1 MTNSHADTYCP
12 YLAKYIKVHAQIAD
26 GAVDDPECS
35 HLSKN
40 GLYGVKLRNIIKYP
54 HLVAEFF
61 HLKTELMVEYVGS
74 CMGCMAHWC
83 RYEWQMRGSTHV
95 HYFFWCKGAP
105 RLQFLDDWVKVVM
118 SNLGY
123 DDQPLNE

>member
-1 MTNSHADTYCP
+1 MDSLGDPTFFMTNSHADTYCP

-54 HLVAEFF
+54 LHSLVVKFAFRSNDCQKSSDR
-61 HLKTELMVEYVGS
+61 LNLTIL
-74 CMGCMAHWC
+74 
-83 RYEWQMRGSTHV
+83 V
-95 HYFFWCKGAP
+95 HFI
-105 RLQFLDDWVKVVM
+105 QH
-118 SNLGY
+118 
-123 DDQPLNE
+123 